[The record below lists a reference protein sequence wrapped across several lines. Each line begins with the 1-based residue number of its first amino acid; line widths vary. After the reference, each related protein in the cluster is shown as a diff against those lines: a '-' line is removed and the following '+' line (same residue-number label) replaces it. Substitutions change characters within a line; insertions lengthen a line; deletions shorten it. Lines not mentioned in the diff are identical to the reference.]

1 MCGIFMDK
9 KTLKTHITDVSGMP
23 KDVILG
29 VPLVTVV
36 GQNEICV
43 ENYRGILE
51 YTDKLIRIQTKL
63 GKIYI
68 VGKGLQVEYYS
79 NDEMKVVGHIE
90 MIEFHEGG
98 V

>member
-1 MCGIFMDK
+1 MDK
-9 KTLKTHITDVSGMP
+9 KNLKTRITEVSGMP

-29 VPLVTVV
+29 VPLVTVI

-63 GKIYI
+63 GKIHVI
-68 VGKGLQVEYYS
+68 GRNLQIEYYT
-79 NDEMKVVGHIE
+79 NDEMKIMGYVTT
-90 MIEFHEGG
+90 IEFHEGG
-98 V
+98 

>member
-1 MCGIFMDK
+1 MCGILMDK
-9 KTLKTHITDVSGMP
+9 KNLKTRITEVSGMP

-29 VPLVTVV
+29 VPLVTVI

-63 GKIYI
+63 GKIHVI
-68 VGKGLQVEYYS
+68 GRNLQIEYYT
-79 NDEMKVVGHIE
+79 NDEMKIVGHITV
-90 MIEFHEGG
+90 IEFHEGG
-98 V
+98 